1 MFRTALGRC
10 LGLLLLIGLADAE
23 AAEAPF
29 PSRPITIV
37 VPFAAGGSADIQAR
51 LVADKLRVILGQPVI
66 VEDRPGGG
74 GNIGAEYVSRASP
87 DGYTLLCAPPGTLS
101 VAHLLFAK
109 LSFDP
114 RALVPVSVIS
124 TYPTFVIARA
134 DLPAGN
140 MAELIAYARAHPG
153 KLSYASQGSGQ
164 ISHLTFEMLKQ
175 MTKVDMVHVP
185 YRGSAP
191 ALTDLLSGHVD
202 VMADTPLGSVAHIS
216 AGKLKLRAVGRLHR
230 VAAFPDVATAAE
242 TVPGFEAVTWMAIAA
257 PPGTRQEIVDKLS
270 SAIGDA
276 VRTPEVTARIK
287 ELEAQPFGS
296 TAREMADLVR
306 RTTERWE
313 PVIVSAKIRIE

>member
-10 LGLLLLIGLADAE
+10 LGLLLLIGLADAA

-114 RALVPVSVIS
+114 RALVDPIDDDA
-124 TYPTFVIARA
+124 THLAIACERGFLVA
-134 DLPAGN
+134 LDGSCRTPIAGH
-140 MAELIAYARAHPG
+140 AVLSGDSLRLRGLIVKPDGSELLATVR
-153 KLSYASQGSGQ
+153 QGSSSDAEAMGRDAG
-164 ISHLTFEMLKQ
+164 LELKR
-175 MTKVDMVHVP
+175 
-185 YRGSAP
+185 RG
-191 ALTDLLSGHVD
+191 G
-202 VMADTPLGSVAHIS
+202 
-216 AGKLKLRAVGRLHR
+216 
-230 VAAFPDVATAAE
+230 
-242 TVPGFEAVTWMAIAA
+242 PGF
-257 PPGTRQEIVDKLS
+257 LS
-270 SAIGDA
+270 
-276 VRTPEVTARIK
+276 T
-287 ELEAQPFGS
+287 
-296 TAREMADLVR
+296 
-306 RTTERWE
+306 
-313 PVIVSAKIRIE
+313 